1 LTLAPEETLSDGRYR
16 LERVLGTGGMASVWL
31 AHDQRLG
38 RPVAVKV
45 ISDLLAVDQ
54 QWLHRFER
62 EARAAASVSHPHI
75 VQVFDYSVH
84 GNQPYLVM
92 EYVPGGS
99 LADRLSAS
107 PPSAQVLDVEAL
119 AQALL
124 DALAHIHDVG
134 IVHRDVKPG
143 NILLGTDGRA
153 RLTDFG
159 IAQPDDATQ
168 LTQTGLVLGT
178 LKYLAPEVL
187 QGKPATVASDLYAA
201 GVVLREAAAADPRP
215 ALANLISA
223 LTGPA
228 PEQRP
233 TSARAALELLGD
245 TATRDGRER
254 TAATH
259 ALDSTTATQVAQ
271 PASLQAAAR
280 AQKASSSAHQRARV
294 AGAEIRKHRISP
306 RLLLAGL
313 TTALVLLIIVLAASS
328 GGGNNSAKTSATGAP
343 PAIPAPSAPLQ
354 QQLQAL
360 GQIVNHAARR

>member
-1 LTLAPEETLSDGRYR
+1 
-16 LERVLGTGGMASVWL
+16 MASVWL
-31 AHDQRLG
+31 AHDERLG

-45 ISDLLAVDQ
+45 ISDTLAVDQ

-75 VQVFDYSVH
+75 VQVFDYSVR
-84 GNQPYLVM
+84 GDQPYLVM

-107 PPSAQVLDVEAL
+107 ETHAQALDVEAL

-124 DALAHIHDVG
+124 DALAHIHDAG

-159 IAQPDDATQ
+159 IAQPKDATQ

-201 GVVLREAAAADPRP
+201 GVVLREAAGADLPG
-215 ALANLISA
+215 ALANLIST
-223 LTGPA
+223 LTA
-228 PEQRP
+228 VTPEQRP
-233 TSARAALELLGD
+233 TSAPAALELLGGATARGGRGPTAPTRVQD
-245 TATRDGRER
+245 PPTATR
-254 TAATH
+254 
-259 ALDSTTATQVAQ
+259 VAHTSPTLIQ
-271 PASLQAAAR
+271 APPSLAK
-280 AQKASSSAHQRARV
+280 KASAWAHQQARF
-294 AGAEIRKHRISP
+294 AGAELRKRGISP

-313 TTALVLLIIVLAASS
+313 ATALVLLAIVIAVSS
-328 GGGNNSAKTSATGAP
+328 GGGTNSANTSGNGAA
-343 PAIPAPSAPLQ
+343 PAVPTPSAPLQ

-360 GQIVNHAARR
+360 GQIVNHAAGR